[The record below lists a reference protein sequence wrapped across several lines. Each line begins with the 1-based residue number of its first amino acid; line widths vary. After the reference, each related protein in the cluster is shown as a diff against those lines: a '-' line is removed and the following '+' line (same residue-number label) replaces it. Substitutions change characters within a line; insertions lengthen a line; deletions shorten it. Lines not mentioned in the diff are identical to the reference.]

1 MRLVSLVLLLF
12 FSFSAATVH
21 AAPVSLPQ
29 SVTPGFF
36 STSWNSISQI
46 TTSTGAPYTGTGAT
60 GTGFGI
66 SDANGPTGA
75 GDAYD
80 SAYLVF
86 VDGAV
91 FDPGSTVDRT
101 GTTITAGPVVMSGLN
116 VTVQYYFDTLAA
128 LARIMVFLNNPTG
141 SPINAVV
148 DIPVNFGSDGGTIV
162 QMTSS
167 GDTTVTTADRWLV
180 TTDAGP
186 GDPVNTTVLYAP
198 GSSVTPSAYT
208 QTVFDSAGTQG
219 LGATYNVSVPAGE
232 TIALML
238 FAGLGDITG
247 NGNTT
252 AGAITA
258 AALFDSQ
265 DTLPPGALDGL
276 TPQQLSQ
283 VVNWSLQAQVVAIP
297 AMTEWGMIIFMALAW
312 LASLNYLRRQRR
324 AEN

>member
-12 FSFSAATVH
+12 FSFATVTVY

-29 SVTPGFF
+29 SVATGFF
-36 STSWNSISQI
+36 STNWNGISQV
-46 TTSTGAPYTGTGAT
+46 TTSTGAPYTGTILS

-66 SDANGPTGA
+66 NDATGPTGA

-80 SAYLVF
+80 NAYLVF
-86 VDGAV
+86 GDGAV
-91 FDPGSTVDRT
+91 FDPGTTVDRT

-116 VTVQYYFDTLAA
+116 VTVQYYFDTVAA

-141 SPINAVV
+141 SQIDVTV

-180 TTDAGP
+180 TSDAVP
-186 GDPVNTTVLYAP
+186 SDPVNTTVLYGP
-198 GSSVTPSAYT
+198 GSSVIPSAYT

-238 FAGLGDITG
+238 FAGLGDITA
-247 NGNTT
+247 NGNTI
-252 AGAITA
+252 AGAIAA

-276 TPQQLSQ
+276 TSQQLSQ
-283 VVNWSLQAQVVAIP
+283 VVNWSLQAQAVAVP
-297 AMTEWGMIIFMALAW
+297 AMNEWGMMIFMVIGCLG
-312 LASLNYLRRQRR
+312 SLTYLRRQRR
-324 AEN
+324 EEN

>member
-12 FSFSAATVH
+12 FSFTTTIVH

-36 STSWNSISQI
+36 STNWNGINRV
-46 TTSTGAPYTGTGAT
+46 TTSTGAPYTGTIQS

-66 SDANGPTGA
+66 SDASGPTGA
-75 GDAYD
+75 SDAYD

-128 LARIMVFLNNPTG
+128 LARVMVFLNNPTG
-141 SPINAVV
+141 SPIDVTV

-167 GDTTVTTADRWLV
+167 GDTTVTTGDRWLV

-186 GDPVNTTVLYAP
+186 NDAVNTTVLYGP
-198 GSSVTPSAYT
+198 GSSITPSAYT

-219 LGATYNVSVPAGE
+219 LGATYNVSVPAHQ
-232 TIALML
+232 TVALML

-247 NGNTT
+247 NGNTA
-252 AGAITA
+252 AGAITV

-276 TPQQLSQ
+276 TSQQLSQ

-297 AMTEWGMIIFMALAW
+297 TMTEWGMIIFMALAC
-312 LASLNYLRRQRR
+312 LVSLYSLRRQKRARR
-324 AEN
+324 